1 MSHAEAM
8 RSHPF
13 DTTLNQRCVSH
24 RVLPSDSYVRSTANA
39 ETHGDRT
46 FPASS
51 GTIICESR
59 EAPPVPD
66 RQAGLGQSLHPVAA
80 RFVDLVQ
87 SMIGEGRAAEVAV
100 EKVEKKVPRRRHLT
114 LAASQPA

>member
-51 GTIICESR
+51 GTSFANRGKLRQYPIGK
-59 EAPPVPD
+59 PD
-66 RQAGLGQSLHPVAA
+66 
-80 RFVDLVQ
+80 
-87 SMIGEGRAAEVAV
+87 
-100 EKVEKKVPRRRHLT
+100 
-114 LAASQPA
+114 